1 MSHKI
6 ANLIKEVIASTVGLS
21 DFVLPGVAEDKSF
34 TFSSKMATGDVCKY
48 RAAHATL
55 NEVEIGIGLYNA
67 GVLERTEIIS
77 SSNADAKVNFSA
89 GNVTISLVAEA
100 GDIGFIDHV
109 FTSVID
115 LSSNRLYA
123 EQPVFE
129 PINFTAAGVPITGN
143 IAVCSLVADGV
154 LENVPTFSS
163 DFLESTG
170 SNGYDNTNNV
180 KNIIQ
185 FTYLYGKYYYSIMQ
199 AVGDT
204 GATDSTAPVLTGA
217 TVFNATPTY
226 VDLAFNEALDLTA
239 TLLTTNFT
247 VSGATTHN
255 VTAVSFNGTDAIRLT
270 LSAGLAASEVATVS
284 YAAPISATN
293 KVKDTSGNYTA
304 SFTAT
309 SITNLVGI
317 DDPAIMFTVLGSIVT
332 QSASG
337 TGYNYTVA
345 SPTDNGNAWAAS
357 ANMKLPAGETGYI
370 EMGFTSSVDAAALT
384 GQSPTLMAQK
394 VRAFVGNLFGADADV
409 AAAIMWG
416 YSGSPSNWRVGDAT
430 GPWITPNIVPSRPCV
445 LGDRARIRR
454 GAAGALFADI
464 SSDGGVTWT
473 TIHNFSTAYTGDMY
487 ASASMGQGVTT
498 GPAFTYQ
505 TPRISTN
512 GVAVP

>member
-1 MSHKI
+1 MHKI
-6 ANLIKEVIASTVGLS
+6 ANLIKEVITSTVGLS
-21 DFVLPGVAEDKSF
+21 DFVLPDVAEDKSF

-77 SSNADAKVNFSA
+77 SSNADTKVNFSA
-89 GNVTISLVAEA
+89 GNVSISLVAEA

-115 LSSNRLYA
+115 ISSNRLYA

-129 PINFTAAGVPITGN
+129 PINFTASGVPITGN
-143 IAVCSLVADGV
+143 IVVCSLVADGV
-154 LENVPTFSS
+154 IENVPTFSS

-170 SNGYDNTNNV
+170 SSGYDNTNNV

-204 GATDSTAPVLTGA
+204 GATDSTAPVLTSA
-217 TVFNATPTY
+217 TVYNANPIY
-226 VDLAFNEALDLTA
+226 VELAFNETLDTSA
-239 TLLTTNFT
+239 TLLTANFS

-255 VTAVSFNGTDAIRLT
+255 VTAVAFNGTDAIRLT
-270 LSAGLAASEVATVS
+270 LSAGLAESEVATVS
-284 YAAPISATN
+284 YAQPIGATN
-293 KVKDTSGNYTA
+293 KIKDASGNYTA

-317 DDPAIMFTVLGSIVT
+317 ADPAITFTVLGSGVT
-332 QSASG
+332 SAANG
-337 TGYNYTVA
+337 DAFDYTA
-345 SPTDNGNAWAAS
+345 TSPTDNSYAYIGSPNKKLAAGT
-357 ANMKLPAGETGYI
+357 LGYI

-384 GQSPTLMAQK
+384 AQSPTLMAQK
-394 VRAFVGNLFGADADV
+394 VYAYAGNLFGANANV
-409 AAAIMWG
+409 SAAVMWG
-416 YSGSPSNWRVGDAT
+416 YTGNWLVGDAD
-430 GPWITPNIVPSRPCV
+430 GPWHTPNLVAGRACV

-454 GAAGALFADI
+454 AAAGALFADI

-473 TIHNFSTAYTGDMY
+473 TIHAYPTADTGDLF
-487 ASASMGQGVTT
+487 AGAGMGQGVST

-505 TPRISTN
+505 TPRISIN
-512 GVAVP
+512 GVAAP